1 MSILLDNRY
10 WGTKADKNNP
20 SVNIYETYGAEG
32 LRNINVSNNIKRLI
46 RYNSIK
52 EIYRDYFPTVNL
64 PTISSVTCVVNYDK
78 TKYLPIPD
86 NFYFTSS
93 TCKDSPSFLKWQ
105 YEAILQGG
113 GSPLGVFEDGK
124 LYYLVTSKANYRVIN
139 YYGLKPSQ
147 LQMMKL
153 FNDDTI
159 KYRYANTS
167 NLYHSFRSPSY
178 KYPEEYIEDTYYS
191 HYAGSSGISITV
203 YQTGFRLFE
212 LGFDY
217 IWITPRFKM
226 FISHRDVTKLPIMP
240 DCCLYDCFT
249 QKNQS

>member
-1 MSILLDNRY
+1 MSILLDGRY
-10 WGTKADKNNP
+10 WGKKADNNNP

-52 EIYRDYFPTVNL
+52 EIFREYSFTINL
-64 PTISSVTCVVNYDK
+64 PTINGVSCVINYDK
-78 TKYLPIPD
+78 TKYLPLPD
-86 NFYFTSS
+86 NFYFTTS
-93 TCKDSPSFLKWQ
+93 TCNDNPNYLKWQ

-113 GSPLGVFEDGK
+113 GVPLCFFEDGK
-124 LYYLVTSKANYRVIN
+124 LSYLIASKANYRVVN

-147 LQMMKL
+147 LEMMRL

-159 KYRYANTS
+159 KYIYSNTS
-167 NLYHSFRSPSY
+167 NLFHSFRVPSY

-191 HYAGSSGISITV
+191 HYAGSSGIRITV

-217 IWITPRFKM
+217 IWITPRLKM
-226 FISHRDVTKLPIMP
+226 FISHTDVTKLPIMP
-240 DCCLYDCFT
+240 DCCIYDCFT
-249 QKNQS
+249 KKN